1 MRLALAAFVAFLSQ
15 RSDQMS
21 EAATPNITLNRS
33 AQKLRFWVPASLR
46 AAAPG

>member
-1 MRLALAAFVAFLSQ
+1 MTAGVNASMKQ
-15 RSDQMS
+15 
-21 EAATPNITLNRS
+21 TPNITLNRS